1 MATGGQLLGASP
13 DSGFHQSYFVT
24 FHLRMHLQRCLHDM
38 HQNPDIIR
46 LAGGKGREGQSGHHL
61 IRITMIHPQT
71 NQDGS
76 PFPSTRKRYASS
88 QNRFLMAHRSIMR
101 WRSE

>member
-1 MATGGQLLGASP
+1 MATSGQLLGASP

-24 FHLRMHLQRCLHDM
+24 SHLRMHLQRCLQDM

-46 LAGGKGREGQSGHHL
+46 LAGGKGREGQPGHHL

-88 QNRFLMAHRSIMR
+88 QNHFPHGSPVNNETA
-101 WRSE
+101 